1 MLSKLVTEFGELPV
15 SQKMLLVAAGV
26 GSIAMLSAGGYL
38 VKKRIENTPPKQW
51 RKAGE
56 LAELYVY
63 PIKSCAP
70 VVMQQIECA
79 DLGPQ
84 RNFLRDRIFMVTN
97 ADGKFVTA
105 RMKPKLVLVQPRFD
119 DRYETMFLTAPG
131 MPELRLDVR
140 TLAAGPT
147 EDGRA
152 GETVRSTVWGE
163 QVATVDCGNEVA
175 RWFSRYLLDKED
187 GYRLRYYPLAYTT
200 RQKNGSDTGS
210 LQDETSYMLFNEASV
225 TDLNSRL
232 ENKVTALQFRPNF
245 VVRGPEP
252 YAEDRWRWVRIGE
265 VVFRYEIPCLRCV
278 FTTIDPTSGVFHPDK
293 EPLRTLKQYRQ
304 LPSCGES
311 PALGIHLGLRRAGEI
326 KVGDPVYFA

>member
-1 MLSKLVTEFGELPV
+1 MLSKLVAEFGELPV
-15 SQKMLLVAAGV
+15 SQKVLLVAAGV

-38 VKKRIENTPPKQW
+38 VKKRIDNTPPKQW

-70 VVMQQIECA
+70 VVMQQIDCA

-119 DRYETMFLTAPG
+119 ERYETMFLTAPG
-131 MPELRLDVR
+131 MPELRVDVR
-140 TLAAGPT
+140 TLAAGPS
-147 EDGRA
+147 EG
-152 GETVRSTVWGE
+152 GETIRSTVWGE
-163 QVATVDCGNEVA
+163 QVPTVDCGNEVA

-187 GYRLRYYPLAYTT
+187 GYRLRYYPLTYTS
-200 RQKNGSDTGS
+200 RQRNGGDTGS
-210 LQDETSYMLFNEASV
+210 LQDETSYMLFNESSV
-225 TDLNSRL
+225 ADLNRRL
-232 ENKVTALQFRPNF
+232 ENKVTVLQFRPNF
-245 VVRGPEP
+245 TVRGPEP

-265 VVFRYEIPCLRCV
+265 VVFRMEKPCLRCV

-311 PALGIHLGLRRAGEI
+311 PAFGIHLGLRRAGEI
-326 KVGDPVYFA
+326 KLGDPVYFA

>member
-1 MLSKLVTEFGELPV
+1 MLSKLVTDFGELPV
-15 SQKMLLVAAGV
+15 SQKALLVAAGV
-26 GSIAMLSAGGYL
+26 GSIALLSAGGYL

-56 LAELYVY
+56 LVELYVY

-70 VVMQQIECA
+70 IIMQQIDCA

-84 RNFLRDRIFMVTN
+84 RNFMRDRIFMVTTP
-97 ADGKFVTA
+97 DGKLVTA
-105 RMKPKLVLVQPRFD
+105 RMKPKMVLVQPRFD
-119 DRYETMFLTAPG
+119 ERYETMFLTAPG
-131 MPELRLDVR
+131 MPELRVDVR
-140 TLAAGPT
+140 TLAAGT
-147 EDGRA
+147 SEEGNA
-152 GETVRSTVWGE
+152 GESVRSTLWGE
-163 QVATVDCGNEVA
+163 SVSTIDCGNEVA

-187 GYRLRYYPLAYTT
+187 GYRLRYYPLSYTT

-225 TDLNSRL
+225 ADLNRRL
-232 ENKVTALQFRPNF
+232 ENKVTVRQFRPNF
-245 VVRGPEP
+245 VVRGPEA

-278 FTTIDPTSGVFHPDK
+278 FTTIDPTSGVPHPDK

-304 LPSCGES
+304 IPAYGES

-326 KVGDPVYFA
+326 KLGDPVYFA